1 MQYKIITKFHLFVFI
16 CRSIVTQASAEQP
29 TLADISFQMIYEAIQ
44 SRSDEVAALA
54 IEFIYDSALPE

>member
-1 MQYKIITKFHLFVFI
+1 MAVY
-16 CRSIVTQASAEQP
+16 RSIVSHASAEQP

-44 SRSDEVAALA
+44 SGNNEIAALA